1 MRGARRSGGV
11 HWAKRCIALDVFT
24 VSACAPLINLRP
36 LHRPARTPAVTATVL
51 RTTATEDA
59 ESVEQLTQRVAHLER
74 LAADLSSELA
84 WANERLVAEMYDRSA
99 VEAAASR
106 LERNDP
112 VTGLPNRRAL
122 EERLQEALAAHAANC
137 EPAAL
142 VAVGLGR
149 LVQIRESLGFA
160 AADRALR
167 VAADRLRRAV
177 RGSDVI
183 ARVGD
188 TEFALLLKHLRDP
201 QDAALVAR
209 KLFEALDAPVAHDN
223 RDLPLQPAVGVAL
236 YPQDAD
242 AADLLLARADAAL
255 RHARDHGGTLY
266 QFFAPEL
273 TTRATRR
280 LTIEADLRAAI
291 ERDEFRVL
299 YQPRFDAKTGRL
311 TGAEALLRWQ
321 HPERGLL
328 APGEFLDVAESTGLI
343 VPIGERVLR
352 AACHTAAQ
360 WRNAAAAKA
369 PPLTVSVNLS
379 PREFRGRSLPA
390 MVAQALAESGLP
402 GALLQV
408 ELPESSLAVPAAGH
422 DDRPALEALRAL
434 GVKIALDGLGSAS
447 LTLLRRL
454 PVDCV
459 KIDGAFV
466 RRAPQDKCDA
476 LIVSAVASV
485 GRRLGLRVV
494 ASGVETEQQLALVK
508 KHRCHEVQGYLLSE
522 PVDADKF
529 ASWLTQA
536 PARRKSR

>member
-1 MRGARRSGGV
+1 
-11 HWAKRCIALDVFT
+11 
-24 VSACAPLINLRP
+24 
-36 LHRPARTPAVTATVL
+36 VTAPTSFEA
-51 RTTATEDA
+51 TAA
-59 ESVEQLTQRVAHLER
+59 VVPEQRIAHLER
-74 LAADLSSELA
+74 LVADLSNELA
-84 WANERLVAEMYDRSA
+84 WANERLVTEMYDRSE

-122 EERLQEALAAHAANC
+122 EERLQQAIAAHAKSG

-142 VAVGLGR
+142 VSVGLVR
-149 LVQIRESLGFA
+149 LPQIRESLGFA
-160 AADRALR
+160 AADRVLR

-188 TEFALLLKHLRDP
+188 HEFALLLTHLRDP

-209 KLFEALDAPVAHDN
+209 KLYDALDAPVAHDA
-223 RDLPLQPAVGVAL
+223 RDLPLRPAVGVAL

-255 RHARDHGGTLY
+255 RHAREQGGTLY
-266 QFFAPEL
+266 QFFEPGL
-273 TTRATRR
+273 TARATRR
-280 LTIEADLRAAI
+280 LTLEADLRAAL

-299 YQPRFDAKTGRL
+299 FQPRFDAKTGRI

-321 HPERGLL
+321 HPQRGLL

-352 AACHTAAQ
+352 AACVAAAQ
-360 WRNAAAAKA
+360 WNRALPPKAAR
-369 PPLTVSVNLS
+369 LTLSVNLS

-390 MVAQALAESGLP
+390 TVSQALGEAGLD
-402 GALLQV
+402 GALLQI
-408 ELPESSLAVPAAGH
+408 ELAESSLASPAAGH
-422 DDRPALEALRAL
+422 DDRSVIDALRAL
-434 GVKIALDGLGSAS
+434 GVKIALDGFGSAS

-459 KIDGAFV
+459 KIDGEFV
-466 RRAPQDKCDA
+466 RRAPEDKCDA
-476 LIVSAVASV
+476 LVVSAVASV

-494 ASGVETEQQLALVK
+494 ASGVETEAQLALIK
-508 KHRCHEVQGYLLSE
+508 KHRCHEVQGYLLGE
-522 PVDADKF
+522 PVTGERF
-529 ASWLTQA
+529 ASWLA
-536 PARRKSR
+536 HVPARKKSR